1 MKPVLVYTMRR
12 CGYCEMAK
20 RLLKGKGIPFEERLV
35 EDSDTAA
42 WDRLERETGFK
53 TMPQIFID
61 GKFIGGYTE
70 LAELERS
77 GALDSLS

>member
-1 MKPVLVYTMRR
+1 MKPVLMYTMRS

-20 RLLKGKGIPFEERLV
+20 RLFKGKGIPFEERLV
-35 EDSDTAA
+35 ENSDTAT

-77 GALDSLS
+77 GALDPLL

>member
-1 MKPVLVYTMRR
+1 MKPVLVYTMHN

-20 RLLKGKGIPFEERLV
+20 RLLKEKGIPFEERLV
-35 EDSDTAA
+35 ENSDSAT
-42 WDRLERETGFK
+42 WDRLERETRFK

-70 LAELERS
+70 LADLDRT
-77 GALDSLS
+77 GALDSLL